1 MHININN
8 DYSIINRNIYMA
20 SRKKK
25 NKNKK
30 PAGPTMAELADRHV
44 YYEDSVQNVEAE
56 IDFVDATYKKLR
68 KRYATSLREDFCGTT
83 NTSCEWIRR
92 RKTNTAISV
101 DLDEEVLEWGKK
113 NKIAKLKPEQAKRIT
128 VLNDNV
134 ITVKTDPVDIVLAM
148 NFSYWLL
155 LERKVTI
162 DYFKSIYKAL
172 KNDGI
177 FFLDA
182 YGGYEAFQEL
192 KEKTKYKNFTYI
204 WDQSRYNPIN
214 GIAKNHIHFKFKDGS
229 KMMNAFSYEWRVWT
243 MPEIIDML
251 QEAGFKPTVYWEQ
264 ADEDGEGNGVFIPET
279 EGDADAGWIAY
290 VVAEK

>member
-1 MHININN
+1 
-8 DYSIINRNIYMA
+8 MA

-25 NKNKK
+25 NNKK
-30 PAGPTMAELADRHV
+30 KSSAPTMAELADRHL

-68 KRYATSLREDFCGTT
+68 KHYANSLREDFCGTT
-83 NTSCEWIRR
+83 NTSCEWIKRR
-92 RKTNTAISV
+92 NTNTAISV

-113 NKIAKLKPEQAKRIT
+113 NKIAKLKPEQAKRLT

-134 ITVKTDPVDIVLAM
+134 ITVKTEPVDIVLAM

-162 DYFKSIYKAL
+162 DYFKSVYNAL
-172 KNDGI
+172 KDDGI

-192 KEKTKYKNFTYI
+192 KEKTKYDDFTYI
-204 WDQSRYNPIN
+204 WDQYRYNPIT

-229 KMMNAFSYEWRVWT
+229 RMMEAFTYEWRVWT

-251 QEAGFKPTVYWEQ
+251 TEAEFKPTVYWEQ
-264 ADEDGEGNGVFIPET
+264 ADEEGEGNGVFIPET

-290 VVAEK
+290 IVAEK

>member
-1 MHININN
+1 
-8 DYSIINRNIYMA
+8 MA
-20 SRKKK
+20 SK

-30 PAGPTMAELADRHV
+30 DKKKPNGPSMADLADKHV
-44 YYEDSVQNVEAE
+44 CYEQSVQCVEAE
-56 IDFVDATYKKLR
+56 IDFVDSTYKKLR
-68 KRYATSLREDFCGTT
+68 KRFAKSLREDFCGTT
-83 NTSCEWIRR
+83 NTSCEWVRR
-92 RKTNTAISV
+92 RNTNTALSI
-101 DLDEEVLEWGKK
+101 DLDEEVLEWGKE
-113 NKIAKLKPEQAKRIT
+113 NKVSTLTPAQAERLT
-128 VLNDNV
+128 VINDNV
-134 ITVKTDPVDIVLAM
+134 ITVKTEPVDIVLAM

-155 LERKVTI
+155 LERKLTI
-162 DYFKSIYKAL
+162 DYFKSVYKAL
-172 KNDGI
+172 NDDGI

-192 KEKTKYKNFTYI
+192 TEKTKHKDFTYI

-214 GIAKNHIHFKFKDGS
+214 GMARNHIHFKFKDGS

-243 MPEIIDML
+243 MPEIINML
-251 QEAGFKPTVYWEQ
+251 EEAGFKPTVYWEQ

>member
-1 MHININN
+1 
-8 DYSIINRNIYMA
+8 MA
-20 SRKKK
+20 TKNKNKKS
-25 NKNKK
+25 KNKK
-30 PAGPTMAELADRHV
+30 PAGPTMADLADRHV

-68 KRYATSLREDFCGTT
+68 KRNASSLREDFCGTT

-92 RKTNTAISV
+92 RSSNTAISV
-101 DLDEEVLEWGKK
+101 DLDEEVLEWGRK
-113 NKIAKLKPEQAKRIT
+113 NKIAKLKPEQVKRLT

-162 DYFKSIYKAL
+162 DYFKSVYKAL
-172 KNDGI
+172 KDDGI

-192 KEKTKYKNFTYI
+192 KEKTKYDKFTYI

-243 MPEIIDML
+243 MPEIINML
-251 QEAGFKPTVYWEQ
+251 EEAGFKPTVYWEQ